1 VPQNRRP
8 VPKEQKRKE
17 LLAAAAELF
26 VVEGY
31 DAASVSR
38 IARAAGVTTN
48 TLYWYFRDKDELL
61 VAAAEVFLRALL
73 TEHATKADEPLAEQ
87 LAWLVEQLRPIRHLV
102 VTVHARIAL
111 STAIAE
117 WHSGFHETVEELF
130 ERQLPGEIPASARAQ
145 EAAAATFAL
154 EGAVIHDLDPTTTRQ
169 LCRSVAERLQ
179 QATQVAG
186 RSVSD

>member
-1 VPQNRRP
+1 M
-8 VPKEQKRKE
+8 PKEQKREE

-61 VAAAEVFLRALL
+61 VAAAEVFLQALL
-73 TEHATKADEPLAEQ
+73 AEHATRASQPLDEQ
-87 LAWLVEQLRPIRHLV
+87 LTWIVEQLRPIRHLV
-102 VTVHARIAL
+102 VTVHARLMRSPAV
-111 STAIAE
+111 AE
-117 WHSGFHETVEELF
+117 WHTRFHETVEELF
-130 ERQLPGEIPASARAQ
+130 EGQLPGKIPASARAQ

-154 EGAVIHDLDPTTTRQ
+154 EGALIHDLDLATTRR
-169 LCRSVAERLQ
+169 LCASVAERLRE
-179 QATQVAG
+179 ASRVAG
-186 RSVSD
+186 PPGPR